1 MEIIAVKMKLS
12 SYPGAFAAQY
22 QTKPRILIDRAGV
35 FGVNTG
41 GDDPKII
48 WLLEGIAD
56 DEKIVT
62 GSEAFDIKKEK
73 PRALTSFDLNIQVR
87 IFLFNDAVSSFD
99 IHHGRVNIKSL
110 TQ

>member
-12 SYPGAFAAQY
+12 SHPGALAAQY

-48 WLLEGIAD
+48 WLFEGIAD
-56 DEKIVT
+56 DEKVVT
-62 GSEAFDIKKEK
+62 GSETLNIKKEK
-73 PRALTSFDLNIQVR
+73 PRTLTSFDLNIQVR
-87 IFLFNDAVSSFD
+87 IFLFNDAVSAFD
-99 IHHGRVNIKSL
+99 IYHGRINIKTL
-110 TQ
+110 P